1 MMRKPNS
8 KYFLVSLLAFGGS
21 GAFTALAAEIT
32 VTGLVTT
39 RQFNNGLGNVT
50 VTATGVIDPGP
61 GGGSDSIGIQTSGDN
76 VTITNAG
83 TIRSTGVFGYG
94 IAAQG
99 ANNII
104 LNTGTITTTQ
114 AVSPAIVIDRLDN
127 LITNT
132 GTISTA
138 QSDAIRSYAARATI
152 TNSGVISSTNGIGIF
167 TDGASDVIT
176 NANTGT
182 ISTNNSIA
190 IRVLGANTM
199 ITNAGVIST
208 TGDSKYGIS
217 AEGNNVTIT
226 NTGTINAVGTSSYG
240 VQTAGTGSITTLNN
254 SQGAGNADGAL
265 TYRGA
270 LPASYNIIINSA
282 SSYGKLAVTSGTGT
296 TTFGIYTGSTVANG
310 TYTSVLS
317 GIAAGNL
324 TATTGSYNSVTW
336 TLSETTSGSYIW
348 NLIVSGISTP
358 SSFQS
363 NALTYLR
370 SHAAG
375 AAGMLDSLSAVPAM
389 SGVMTA
395 LNNLSGAAQ
404 ANAIAQTLPAM
415 AGAASQ
421 ATTSSMQALNQ
432 VIQGRSS
439 SLRGM
444 SSGDEYIGN
453 RDVWMKGF
461 GSWANQ
467 NEVNGVSGYKVNT
480 GGLAIGIDKGL
491 TRKANI
497 GAVFA
502 FSNSGVS
509 SNSSSAPSGVTIN
522 SYQAGVYGDYTIH
535 PQLIANAQV
544 DIGMNQNNAYRNI
557 TFMGTN
563 ANSSYKS
570 YSGHVGTGVKY
581 LMPLSAQ
588 NTFIPSVRVDYTTV
602 QSQAYTETGAG
613 ALNLSVG
620 QQTYNT
626 LIPSADLRIDHSLD
640 SKLTLSANAGAG
652 YNTLSN
658 QVTATSA
665 YQGGGTVFAT
675 NGLAV
680 SPWLY
685 NAGVG
690 IVGQIN
696 KTLQLNVRYD
706 NVFSPTG
713 YMNQMVSAKLKIP
726 F

>member
-1 MMRKPNS
+1 MSTHFVRFLTCTTILGSFIFPNS
-8 KYFLVSLLAFGGS
+8 VMAQCNGG
-21 GAFTALAAEIT
+21 AT
-32 VTGLVTT
+32 VTGVLVVSSSCAGG
-39 RQFNNGLGNVT
+39 NIKGLTLDTGADVTINAGVT
-50 VTATGVIDPGP
+50 VSNDAPFGTNGRAVVILSTSTA
-61 GGGSDSIGIQTSGDN
+61 
-76 VTITNAG
+76 
-83 TIRSTGVFGYG
+83 
-94 IAAQG
+94 
-99 ANNII
+99 ANLKN
-104 LNTGTITTTQ
+104 N
-114 AVSPAIVIDRLDN
+114 
-127 LITNT
+127 
-132 GTISTA
+132 GTISTGNQWGLWT
-138 QSDAIRSYAARATI
+138 QSGSRV
-152 TNSGVISSTNGIGIF
+152 NVI
-167 TDGASDVIT
+167 
-176 NANTGT
+176 NTGQ
-182 ISTNNSIA
+182 ISASV
-190 IRVLGANTM
+190 R
-199 ITNAGVIST
+199 
-208 TGDSKYGIS
+208 YGIS
-217 AEGNNVTIT
+217 NQ
-226 NTGTINAVGTSSYG
+226 GTINSLTNVGSITGPFSSI
-240 VQTAGTGSITTLNN
+240 GTGSTLTGIGVFNN
-254 SQGAGNADGAL
+254 LQGQNILSSSPVTLAG
-265 TYRGA
+265 Y
-270 LPASYNIIINSA
+270 LPTQYNIIIQATNKYGQLSAPGNSGTMA
-282 SSYGKLAVTSGTGT
+282 FNIYGKSDTTLVAGVGASTVVANRYLNVLQGFTSLSNVTGT
-296 TTFGIYTGSTVANG
+296 TGTYGGYTYSLVSNATLANG
-310 TYTSVLS
+310 WDLLVAVAIPSTSTYR
-317 GIAAGNL
+317 
-324 TATTGSYNSVTW
+324 
-336 TLSETTSGSYIW
+336 
-348 NLIVSGISTP
+348 
-358 SSFQS
+358 S
-363 NALTYLR
+363 NALSLR
-370 SHAAG
+370 KMQASG
-375 AAGMLDSLSAVPAM
+375 ASGVLDSLYANQGAM
-389 SGVMTA
+389 SGVITA
-395 LNNLSGAAQ
+395 LDGLTGAAQ
-404 ANAIAQTLPAM
+404 ANAITQTLPVIT
-415 AGAASQ
+415 GAASQ

-467 NEVNGVSGYKVNT
+467 HDINGVSGYKINT

-509 SNSSSAPSGVTIN
+509 SNSSSAPSGVTVN
-522 SYQAGVYGDYTIH
+522 SYQAGVYGDYAIH

-563 ANSSYKS
+563 ANSSYNS

-581 LMPLSAQ
+581 LMPLSTQ

-620 QQTYNT
+620 QQTYST

-640 SKLTLSANAGAG
+640 SRLTLSANAGAG
-652 YNTLSN
+652 YNTLGN
-658 QVTATSA
+658 QVTATAA
-665 YQGGGTVFAT
+665 YQGGGAVFAT

-690 IVGQIN
+690 VTGQIEKN
-696 KTLQLNVRYD
+696 MQLNVRYD

>member
-1 MMRKPNS
+1 MNLFPLKKLTNLIAICFLIFSQNS
-8 KYFLVSLLAFGGS
+8 IA
-21 GAFTALAAEIT
+21 TT
-32 VTGLVTT
+32 V
-39 RQFNNGLGNVT
+39 NVT
-50 VTATGVIDPGP
+50 VSGTSYSITTSSYSSYNALGGTAYFKSTNMPWFGNASLAFSLAQEVKYSLGYYAPTASVGQPSVLFAYGDKNGSNYVPIAYWNSSGAIDCPTLCPRDVDAYIWAIGSASSSSSNYFSGVTSNNRGYAANAA
-61 GGGSDSIGIQTSGDN
+61 GVLDSISAN
-76 VTITNAG
+76 P
-83 TIRSTGVFGYG
+83 
-94 IAAQG
+94 G
-99 ANNII
+99 A
-104 LNTGTITTTQ
+104 L
-114 AVSPAIVIDRLDN
+114 
-127 LITNT
+127 
-132 GTISTA
+132 
-138 QSDAIRSYAARATI
+138 
-152 TNSGVISSTNGIGIF
+152 SGVI
-167 TDGASDVIT
+167 
-176 NANTGT
+176 
-182 ISTNNSIA
+182 
-190 IRVLGANTM
+190 
-199 ITNAGVIST
+199 
-208 TGDSKYGIS
+208 
-217 AEGNNVTIT
+217 
-226 NTGTINAVGTSSYG
+226 
-240 VQTAGTGSITTLNN
+240 
-254 SQGAGNADGAL
+254 
-265 TYRGA
+265 
-270 LPASYNIIINSA
+270 
-282 SSYGKLAVTSGTGT
+282 
-296 TTFGIYTGSTVANG
+296 
-310 TYTSVLS
+310 
-317 GIAAGNL
+317 
-324 TATTGSYNSVTW
+324 
-336 TLSETTSGSYIW
+336 
-348 NLIVSGISTP
+348 
-358 SSFQS
+358 
-363 NALTYLR
+363 
-370 SHAAG
+370 
-375 AAGMLDSLSAVPAM
+375 
-389 SGVMTA
+389 TA
-395 LNNLSGAAQ
+395 LDGLTGAAQ
-404 ANAIAQTLPAM
+404 ANAIAQTLPVIT
-415 AGAASQ
+415 GAASQ

-467 NEVNGVSGYKVNT
+467 NDINGVSGYKINT

-509 SNSSSAPSGVTIN
+509 SNSSSAPSGVTVN
-522 SYQAGVYGDYTIH
+522 SYQAGVYGDYAIH

-563 ANSSYKS
+563 ANSSYNS

-581 LMPLSAQ
+581 LMPIDAE

-640 SKLTLSANAGAG
+640 SKLTLSANAGVG
-652 YNTLSN
+652 YNTLGN
-658 QVTATSA
+658 QVTSTAA
-665 YQGGGTVFAT
+665 YQGGGAVFAT

-690 IVGQIN
+690 ITGQIEKN
-696 KTLQLNVRYD
+696 MQLNVRYD

>member
-1 MMRKPNS
+1 MRNPNS
-8 KYFLVSLLAFGGS
+8 KYFLVSLLVFGGS
-21 GAFTALAAEIT
+21 AAFTALAAEIT

-39 RQFNNGLGNVT
+39 RQYNAGSGNVT
-50 VTATGVIDPGP
+50 VTSTGVIDPGP
-61 GGGSDSIGIQTSGDN
+61 GGGSDSIGIQTSGND

-83 TIRSTGVFGYG
+83 TIRTTGVFGYG
-94 IAAQG
+94 ISAQG
-99 ANNII
+99 INNII
-104 LNTGTITTTQ
+104 INTGTITTTEVQ
-114 AVSPAIVIDRLDN
+114 SPGIVIDRSDN
-127 LITNT
+127 SITNT

-138 QSDAIRSYAARATI
+138 KSEAIRSWAARATI
-152 TNSGVISSTNGIGIF
+152 TNTGTISATDSVGIF

-199 ITNAGVIST
+199 ITNAGVISA
-208 TGDSKYGIS
+208 TGNSKYGIS

-226 NTGTINAVGTSSYG
+226 NTGTINAIGTSSYG
-240 VQTAGTGSITTLNN
+240 IQTAGAGSIITLNN
-254 SQGAGNADGAL
+254 SQGAGNASGAL

-270 LPASYNIIINSA
+270 LPTNYKIIINSA

-296 TTFGIYTGSTVANG
+296 TTFGIYAGSTVANG
-310 TYTSVLS
+310 TYSAVLS
-317 GIAAGNL
+317 GLAADKL
-324 TATTGSYNSVTW
+324 TTTTGSYNSATW

-358 SSFQS
+358 STYRS
-363 NALTYLR
+363 NTLAYLR

-375 AAGMLDSLSAVPAM
+375 AAGMLDSLSASPAM

-415 AGAASQ
+415 TGAASQ
-421 ATTSSMQALNQ
+421 ATAGAMQALNQ
-432 VIQGRSS
+432 VVQGRSN

-453 RDVWMKGF
+453 RDMWMKGF

-467 NEVNGVSGYKVNT
+467 NDVNGVSGYKVNT
-480 GGLAIGIDKGL
+480 GGLAIGIDQGITPKM
-491 TRKANI
+491 NI

-502 FSNSGVS
+502 FSNSSVS
-509 SNSSSAPSGVTIN
+509 SNSGSAPSGVTVN
-522 SYQAGVYGDYTIH
+522 SYQAGIYGDYAID
-535 PQLIANAQV
+535 PKIIVNAQA
-544 DIGMNQNNAYRNI
+544 DIGLNNNKEYRNI

-563 ANSSYKS
+563 ANGTYNS
-570 YSGHVGTGVKY
+570 YSGHIGTGVKY
-581 LMPLSAQ
+581 LMPINPE

-602 QSQAYTETGAG
+602 QSQAYSETGAG

-626 LIPSADLRIDHSLD
+626 LIPSADMRIDHSLD

-652 YNTLSN
+652 YNTLNN
-658 QVTATSA
+658 QVSATSA
-665 YQGGGTVFAT
+665 YAGGGTTFAT
-675 NGLAV
+675 NGLQV

-685 NAGVG
+685 NVGVG
-690 IVGQIN
+690 VTGQIDKN
-696 KTLQLNVRYD
+696 LQLNVRYD

-726 F
+726 L

>member
-1 MMRKPNS
+1 
-8 KYFLVSLLAFGGS
+8 
-21 GAFTALAAEIT
+21 
-32 VTGLVTT
+32 
-39 RQFNNGLGNVT
+39 
-50 VTATGVIDPGP
+50 
-61 GGGSDSIGIQTSGDN
+61 
-76 VTITNAG
+76 
-83 TIRSTGVFGYG
+83 
-94 IAAQG
+94 
-99 ANNII
+99 
-104 LNTGTITTTQ
+104 
-114 AVSPAIVIDRLDN
+114 
-127 LITNT
+127 
-132 GTISTA
+132 
-138 QSDAIRSYAARATI
+138 
-152 TNSGVISSTNGIGIF
+152 
-167 TDGASDVIT
+167 
-176 NANTGT
+176 
-182 ISTNNSIA
+182 
-190 IRVLGANTM
+190 
-199 ITNAGVIST
+199 
-208 TGDSKYGIS
+208 
-217 AEGNNVTIT
+217 
-226 NTGTINAVGTSSYG
+226 
-240 VQTAGTGSITTLNN
+240 
-254 SQGAGNADGAL
+254 
-265 TYRGA
+265 
-270 LPASYNIIINSA
+270 
-282 SSYGKLAVTSGTGT
+282 
-296 TTFGIYTGSTVANG
+296 
-310 TYTSVLS
+310 
-317 GIAAGNL
+317 L

-444 SSGDEYIGN
+444 SSGDEYIGT

-467 NEVNGVSGYKVNT
+467 NDINGVSGYKINT

-491 TRKANI
+491 SRKTNI

-509 SNSSSAPSGVTIN
+509 SNSSSAPSGVTVN
-522 SYQAGVYGDYTIH
+522 SYQAGVYGDYAIH

-620 QQTYNT
+620 QQTYST

-665 YQGGGTVFAT
+665 YQGGGAVFAT

>member
-1 MMRKPNS
+1 MMMYGSSASSGSGGIGVYVGNS
-8 KYFLVSLLAFGGS
+8 ASLINSGSISGGS
-21 GAFTALAAEIT
+21 G
-32 VTGLVTT
+32 GSDM
-39 RQFNNGLGNVT
+39 NYMSSSSGNGAGGSGVHLGN
-50 VTATGVIDPGP
+50 GSSLNNSGSIS
-61 GGGSDSIGIQTSGDN
+61 GGSSGYSMMMYGSSSASSGAGVYVPIGISASIINTGSIVGGANSGYMSIMSIGSNFYGVQ
-76 VTITNAG
+76 NAG
-83 TIRSTGVFGYG
+83 TI
-94 IAAQG
+94 
-99 ANNII
+99 
-104 LNTGTITTTQ
+104 
-114 AVSPAIVIDRLDN
+114 
-127 LITNT
+127 
-132 GTISTA
+132 
-138 QSDAIRSYAARATI
+138 
-152 TNSGVISSTNGIGIF
+152 SSL
-167 TDGASDVIT
+167 S
-176 NANTGT
+176 
-182 ISTNNSIA
+182 
-190 IRVLGANTM
+190 
-199 ITNAGVIST
+199 
-208 TGDSKYGIS
+208 
-217 AEGNNVTIT
+217 
-226 NTGTINAVGTSSYG
+226 
-240 VQTAGTGSITTLNN
+240 N
-254 SQGAGNADGAL
+254 SQPGL
-265 TYRGA
+265 TYAGI
-270 LPASYNIIINSA
+270 LPTNYNIIINSPTN
-282 SSYGKLAVTSGTGT
+282 YGKLAVTGGAGT
-296 TTFGIYTGSTVANG
+296 TAFGIFNGSTVANG

-317 GIAAGNL
+317 GISAGNL
-324 TATTGSYNSVTW
+324 TATTGSYNSATW
-336 TLSETTSGSYIW
+336 TLSNSSGSIW
-348 NLIVSGISTP
+348 DLIISGVSTP
-358 SSFQS
+358 SASAYR
-363 NALTYLR
+363 NALTTLR

-375 AAGMLDSLSAVPAM
+375 AAGVLDSLTNNAQFA
-389 SGVMTA
+389 GVITA
-395 LNNLSGAAQ
+395 LDALSGAAQ

-467 NEVNGVSGYKVNT
+467 HDVNGVSGYKVNT

-509 SNSSSAPSGVTIN
+509 SNSSSAPSGVTVN
-522 SYQAGVYGDYTIH
+522 SYQAGVYGDYAIH

-563 ANSSYKS
+563 ANSNYNS

-581 LMPLSAQ
+581 LMPINAE

-652 YNTLSN
+652 YNTLGN
-658 QVTATSA
+658 QVTSTAA
-665 YQGGGTVFAT
+665 YQGGGAVFAT

-690 IVGQIN
+690 ITGQIEKN
-696 KTLQLNVRYD
+696 MQLNVRYD

>member
-1 MMRKPNS
+1 
-8 KYFLVSLLAFGGS
+8 
-21 GAFTALAAEIT
+21 
-32 VTGLVTT
+32 
-39 RQFNNGLGNVT
+39 
-50 VTATGVIDPGP
+50 
-61 GGGSDSIGIQTSGDN
+61 
-76 VTITNAG
+76 
-83 TIRSTGVFGYG
+83 
-94 IAAQG
+94 
-99 ANNII
+99 
-104 LNTGTITTTQ
+104 
-114 AVSPAIVIDRLDN
+114 
-127 LITNT
+127 
-132 GTISTA
+132 
-138 QSDAIRSYAARATI
+138 
-152 TNSGVISSTNGIGIF
+152 
-167 TDGASDVIT
+167 
-176 NANTGT
+176 
-182 ISTNNSIA
+182 
-190 IRVLGANTM
+190 
-199 ITNAGVIST
+199 
-208 TGDSKYGIS
+208 
-217 AEGNNVTIT
+217 
-226 NTGTINAVGTSSYG
+226 
-240 VQTAGTGSITTLNN
+240 
-254 SQGAGNADGAL
+254 
-265 TYRGA
+265 
-270 LPASYNIIINSA
+270 
-282 SSYGKLAVTSGTGT
+282 
-296 TTFGIYTGSTVANG
+296 
-310 TYTSVLS
+310 
-317 GIAAGNL
+317 
-324 TATTGSYNSVTW
+324 
-336 TLSETTSGSYIW
+336 
-348 NLIVSGISTP
+348 
-358 SSFQS
+358 
-363 NALTYLR
+363 
-370 SHAAG
+370 
-375 AAGMLDSLSAVPAM
+375 
-389 SGVMTA
+389 MTA
-395 LNNLSGAAQ
+395 LDGLSGTAQ
-404 ANAIAQTLPAM
+404 ANAIAQTLPVIT
-415 AGAASQ
+415 GAASQ

-467 NEVNGVSGYKVNT
+467 NDINGVSGYRIST
-480 GGLAIGIDKGL
+480 GGLAIGVDKGL
-491 TRKANI
+491 SRKANI

-509 SNSSSAPSGVTIN
+509 SNSSSAPSGVTVN
-522 SYQAGVYGDYTIH
+522 SYQAGVYGDYAIH

-563 ANSSYKS
+563 ANSSYNS

-581 LMPLSAQ
+581 LMPLSTQ

-652 YNTLSN
+652 YNTLGN
-658 QVTATSA
+658 QVTSTAA
-665 YQGGGTVFAT
+665 YQGGGAVFAT

-690 IVGQIN
+690 ITGQIEKN
-696 KTLQLNVRYD
+696 MQLNVRYD

>member
-1 MMRKPNS
+1 LS
-8 KYFLVSLLAFGGS
+8 TS
-21 GAFTALAAEIT
+21 TAANLK
-32 VTGLVTT
+32 
-39 RQFNNGLGNVT
+39 NN
-50 VTATGVIDPGP
+50 
-61 GGGSDSIGIQTSGDN
+61 
-76 VTITNAG
+76 
-83 TIRSTGVFGYG
+83 
-94 IAAQG
+94 
-99 ANNII
+99 
-104 LNTGTITTTQ
+104 
-114 AVSPAIVIDRLDN
+114 
-127 LITNT
+127 
-132 GTISTA
+132 GTISTGNQWGLWT
-138 QSDAIRSYAARATI
+138 QSGSRV
-152 TNSGVISSTNGIGIF
+152 NVI
-167 TDGASDVIT
+167 
-176 NANTGT
+176 NTGQ
-182 ISTNNSIA
+182 ISASV
-190 IRVLGANTM
+190 R
-199 ITNAGVIST
+199 
-208 TGDSKYGIS
+208 YGIS
-217 AEGNNVTIT
+217 NQ
-226 NTGTINAVGTSSYG
+226 GTINSLTNV
-240 VQTAGTGSITTLNN
+240 GSITGPFSSIGNGSTLTGIGVFNN
-254 SQGAGNADGAL
+254 LQGQNILSSSPVTLAG
-265 TYRGA
+265 Y
-270 LPASYNIIINSA
+270 LPTQYNIIIQATNEYGQLSAPGNSGTMA
-282 SSYGKLAVTSGTGT
+282 FNIYGKSDTTLVAGVGASTVVANRYLNVLQGFTSLSNVTGT
-296 TTFGIYTGSTVANG
+296 TGTYGGYTYSLVSNATLANG
-310 TYTSVLS
+310 WDLLVAVAIPSTSTYR
-317 GIAAGNL
+317 
-324 TATTGSYNSVTW
+324 
-336 TLSETTSGSYIW
+336 
-348 NLIVSGISTP
+348 
-358 SSFQS
+358 S
-363 NALTYLR
+363 NALSLR
-370 SHAAG
+370 KMQASG
-375 AAGMLDSLSAVPAM
+375 ASGVLDSLYANQGAM
-389 SGVMTA
+389 SGVITA
-395 LNNLSGAAQ
+395 LDGLTGAAQ
-404 ANAIAQTLPAM
+404 ANAIAQTLPVIT
-415 AGAASQ
+415 GAASQ

-444 SSGDEYIGN
+444 SSGDEYIGT

-467 NEVNGVSGYKVNT
+467 HDINGVSGYKINT

-491 TRKANI
+491 SRKTNI

-522 SYQAGVYGDYTIH
+522 SYQAGVYGDYAIH

-620 QQTYNT
+620 QQTYST

>member
-1 MMRKPNS
+1 MRTYFVRFLTCTTILGGVIFHNS
-8 KYFLVSLLAFGGS
+8 ATAQCNS
-21 GAFTALAAEIT
+21 GAT
-32 VTGLVTT
+32 VIAPLVV
-39 RQFNNGLGNVT
+39 NSSCNGF
-50 VTATGVIDPGP
+50 
-61 GGGSDSIGIQTSGDN
+61 GSKPLT
-76 VTITNAG
+76 
-83 TIRSTGVFGYG
+83 
-94 IAAQG
+94 
-99 ANNII
+99 
-104 LNTGTITTTQ
+104 LNTG
-114 AVSPAIVIDRLDN
+114 AAIVINSGVTVSNNAGSGRNGDPIAILSSSTSAS
-127 LITNT
+127 LTNN

-138 QSDAIRSYAARATI
+138 NQW
-152 TNSGVISSTNGIGIF
+152 GVYVNGGGVLDSLVNF
-167 TDGASDVIT
+167 
-176 NANTGT
+176 GT
-182 ISTNNSIA
+182 ISSGTRRGVVNDGSIVTLTNIGTIS
-190 IRVLGANTM
+190 GPF
-199 ITNAGVIST
+199 AGVTNGGGVT
-208 TGDSKYGIS
+208 TF
-217 AEGNNVTIT
+217 NN
-226 NTGTINAVGTSSYG
+226 
-240 VQTAGTGSITTLNN
+240 L
-254 SQGAGNADGAL
+254 QGAGNPAGAV
-265 TYRGA
+265 TFAGN
-270 LPASYNIIINSA
+270 LPTSYNIIINSTT
-282 SSYGKLAVTSGTGT
+282 SYGQLSASAGSMAFNIYGNSGTTLVAGVSASTVTAHRYLNVLQGFNSLTGLSGT
-296 TTFGIYTGSTVANG
+296 TGTYSGYTYSLVSNATLANG
-310 TYTSVLS
+310 WDLLV
-317 GIAAGNL
+317 AVA
-324 TATTGSYNSVTW
+324 
-336 TLSETTSGSYIW
+336 
-348 NLIVSGISTP
+348 TP
-358 SSFQS
+358 SSSTYRS
-363 NALTYLR
+363 NALSLR
-370 SHAAG
+370 KMQSAG
-375 AAGMLDSLSAVPAM
+375 AAGVLDSLYANQGAM

-395 LNNLSGAAQ
+395 LDGLSGTAQ
-404 ANAIAQTLPAM
+404 ANAIAQTLPVIT
-415 AGAASQ
+415 GAASQ

-467 NEVNGVSGYKVNT
+467 HDINGVSGYKINT

-509 SNSSSAPSGVTIN
+509 SNSSSAPSGVTVN
-522 SYQAGVYGDYTIH
+522 SYQAGVYGDYAIH

-563 ANSSYKS
+563 ANSSYNS

-581 LMPLSAQ
+581 LMPLSSQ

-658 QVTATSA
+658 QVTATAA
-665 YQGGGTVFAT
+665 YQGGGAVFAT

-685 NAGVG
+685 NAGLG
-690 IVGQIN
+690 ITGQIEKN
-696 KTLQLNVRYD
+696 MQLNVRYD

>member
-1 MMRKPNS
+1 MAFNIYGKS
-8 KYFLVSLLAFGGS
+8 DTTLVA
-21 GAFTALAAEIT
+21 
-32 VTGLVTT
+32 
-39 RQFNNGLGNVT
+39 
-50 VTATGVIDPGP
+50 GV
-61 GGGSDSIGIQTSGDN
+61 
-76 VTITNAG
+76 
-83 TIRSTGVFGYG
+83 
-94 IAAQG
+94 
-99 ANNII
+99 
-104 LNTGTITTTQ
+104 
-114 AVSPAIVIDRLDN
+114 
-127 LITNT
+127 
-132 GTISTA
+132 
-138 QSDAIRSYAARATI
+138 
-152 TNSGVISSTNGIGIF
+152 
-167 TDGASDVIT
+167 GASTVV
-176 NANTGT
+176 ANRYL
-182 ISTNNSIA
+182 N
-190 IRVLGANTM
+190 VLQGFT
-199 ITNAGVIST
+199 SL
-208 TGDSKYGIS
+208 S
-217 AEGNNVTIT
+217 NV
-226 NTGTINAVGTSSYG
+226 
-240 VQTAGTGSITTLNN
+240 
-254 SQGAGNADGAL
+254 
-265 TYRGA
+265 
-270 LPASYNIIINSA
+270 
-282 SSYGKLAVTSGTGT
+282 TGT
-296 TTFGIYTGSTVANG
+296 TGTYGGYTYSLVSNATLANG
-310 TYTSVLS
+310 WDLLVAVAIPSTSTYR
-317 GIAAGNL
+317 
-324 TATTGSYNSVTW
+324 
-336 TLSETTSGSYIW
+336 
-348 NLIVSGISTP
+348 
-358 SSFQS
+358 S
-363 NALTYLR
+363 NALSLR
-370 SHAAG
+370 KMQASG
-375 AAGMLDSLSAVPAM
+375 ASGVLDSLYANQGAM
-389 SGVMTA
+389 SGVITA
-395 LNNLSGAAQ
+395 LDGLTGAAQ
-404 ANAIAQTLPAM
+404 ANAIAQTLPVIT
-415 AGAASQ
+415 GAASQ

-444 SSGDEYIGN
+444 SSGDEYIGT

-467 NEVNGVSGYKVNT
+467 NDINGVSGYKINT

-491 TRKANI
+491 SRKTNI

-509 SNSSSAPSGVTIN
+509 SNSSSAPSGVTVN
-522 SYQAGVYGDYTIH
+522 SYQAGVYGDYAIH

-581 LMPLSAQ
+581 LMPINPES
-588 NTFIPSVRVDYTTV
+588 TFIPSVRVDYTTV

-620 QQTYNT
+620 QQTYST

>member
-270 LPASYNIIINSA
+270 LPANYNIIINSA

-522 SYQAGVYGDYTIH
+522 SYQAGVYGDYAIH